1 MAAKYTHGPS
11 EKRRASQPAPSRHS
25 TGGAASE
32 RPSCVSQDRFC
43 KTENQPF
50 FFTRHAPLRRAC
62 AALQPFVKLFA
73 NILYA
78 NSTDIYY
85 I

>member
-1 MAAKYTHGPS
+1 MENPTWVSHDKYRITFSHPF
-11 EKRRASQPAPSRHS
+11 
-25 TGGAASE
+25 
-32 RPSCVSQDRFC
+32 FC
-43 KTENQPF
+43 KART
-50 FFTRHAPLRRAC
+50 AC
-62 AALQPFVKLFA
+62 TALQPFVKLFA